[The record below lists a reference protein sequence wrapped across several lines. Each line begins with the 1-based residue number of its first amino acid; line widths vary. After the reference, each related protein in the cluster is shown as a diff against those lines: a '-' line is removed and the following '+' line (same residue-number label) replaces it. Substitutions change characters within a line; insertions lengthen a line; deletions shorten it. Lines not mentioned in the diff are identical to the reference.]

1 MKARRAEGYFGR
13 TKIMEKWVALMIFS
27 ASLGLTF
34 VGCGTNS
41 SGNTTAINRANMS
54 NTVVASNNILQSNG
68 NAAGTAN
75 ANSTTVSTAGS
86 GDFWSEAAIGGMT
99 EVELGKL
106 AAQKAKNA
114 EVKKFAQMMVTDHS
128 KANDELKS
136 LAQKKNITLPTQLDS
151 AHQSDIQALQS
162 ESADNFDKEYVDMM
176 VEDHEKDV
184 AFFQRQAST
193 GTDPD
198 AKAFAAKTLPVL
210 QKHLDA
216 IKAIQAKMK

>member
-1 MKARRAEGYFGR
+1 M
-13 TKIMEKWVALMIFS
+13 IMEKWVALMIFS
-27 ASLGLTF
+27 ASLALTF

-68 NAAGTAN
+68 NSAN
-75 ANSTTVSTAGS
+75 ANSTSSSTAS
-86 GDFWSEAAIGGMT
+86 KGDFWTEAAIGGMA

-114 EVKKFAQMMVTDHS
+114 DVKKFAQMMVTDHS

-136 LAQKKNITLPTQLDS
+136 IAQKKNITLPTQIDS
-151 AHQSDIQALQS
+151 SHQADVQELQS
-162 ESADNFDKEYVDMM
+162 ESADDFDKEYVDMM

-184 AFFQRQAST
+184 AAFKQQAES

-198 AKAFAAKTLPVL
+198 AKAFAAKTLPTL

>member
-1 MKARRAEGYFGR
+1 M
-13 TKIMEKWVALMIFS
+13 IMEKWLALTIFTI
-27 ASLGLTF
+27 SLGLTF
-34 VGCGTNS
+34 IGCGTNG
-41 SGNTTAINRANMS
+41 SGNTTAINRGNTT
-54 NTVVASNNILQSNG
+54 NTVVASNNVLQSNG
-68 NAAGTAN
+68 NSVAGAN
-75 ANSTTVSTAGS
+75 SANSTTTSTAGS
-86 GDFWSEAAIGGMT
+86 GDFWSEAAVGGMA

-106 AAQKAKNA
+106 ASQKAKNA
-114 EVKKFAQMMVTDHS
+114 DVKKFAQMMVTDHS

-136 LAQKKNITLPTQLDS
+136 VAQKKNISLPTALDS
-151 AHQSDIQALQS
+151 SHKSDLDELQS

-184 AFFQRQAST
+184 AFFQRQADT

-210 QKHLDA
+210 KKHLDA

>member
-1 MKARRAEGYFGR
+1 
-13 TKIMEKWVALMIFS
+13 MEKWVALVIFS
-27 ASLGLTF
+27 LSLALTF

-41 SGNTTAINRANMS
+41 SGNTEAINRTNTANT
-54 NTVVASNNILQSNG
+54 TVGSNNILQANSGNSNV
-68 NAAGTAN
+68 NS
-75 ANSTTVSTAGS
+75 ANSTTASTAGS
-86 GDFWSEAAIGGMT
+86 GDFWSEAAIGGMA

-114 EVKKFAQMMVTDHS
+114 DVKKFAQMMVTDHS

-136 LAQKKNITLPTQLDS
+136 LAQKKNITLPTALDS
-151 AHQSDIQALQS
+151 AHRADVDELKS
-162 ESADNFDKEYVDMM
+162 ESQEDFDKEYVEMM
-176 VEDHEKDV
+176 VDDHEKDV
-184 AFFQRQAST
+184 AFFQRQADT

-210 QKHLDA
+210 KKHLDA

>member
-1 MKARRAEGYFGR
+1 
-13 TKIMEKWVALMIFS
+13 MEKWVALGIFS
-27 ASLGLTF
+27 LSLALTF

-41 SGNTTAINRANMS
+41 SGNTEAINRANTA
-54 NTVVASNNILQSNG
+54 NTTVGSNNILQ
-68 NAAGTAN
+68 
-75 ANSTTVSTAGS
+75 ANSSTSNVNSANSTVSTAGS
-86 GDFWSEAAIGGMT
+86 GDFWSEAAIGGMA

-114 EVKKFAQMMVTDHS
+114 DVKKFAQMMVTDHS

-136 LAQKKNITLPTQLDS
+136 LAQKKNITLPAALDS
-151 AHQSDIQALQS
+151 AHQADVDELKS
-162 ESADNFDKEYVDMM
+162 ESADDFDKEYVEMM
-176 VEDHEKDV
+176 VDDHEKDV
-184 AFFQRQAST
+184 AFFQRQADT

-210 QKHLDA
+210 KKHLDA